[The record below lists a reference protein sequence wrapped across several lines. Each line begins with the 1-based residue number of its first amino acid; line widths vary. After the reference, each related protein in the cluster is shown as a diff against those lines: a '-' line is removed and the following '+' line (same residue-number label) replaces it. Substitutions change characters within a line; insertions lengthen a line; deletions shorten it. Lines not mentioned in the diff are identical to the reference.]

1 MSEARLQALLL
12 AALLTA
18 RSAAAVAP
26 PVVPWR
32 EAAAHVGAVVSVEG
46 AVTHAHTAGD
56 TCVLEFAD
64 DPRAFRVVVV
74 LGVFESAPREPERI
88 WAGRRVRATGRIER
102 FQGRVE
108 MIVRGAN
115 QIELLEAP
123 GAPASEARAPASPAA
138 PPTTLP
144 PPLPP
149 PPPPPQARPVERPL
163 GDAAPCERAHAT
175 WRAAADDVKLRLA
188 ALARCLDALRYDCA
202 AERAALA
209 PALDGLA
216 TIERQVVAAC
226 R

>member
-1 MSEARLQALLL
+1 MRDLRFRLLL
-12 AALLTA
+12 VAAVLTA
-18 RSAAAVAP
+18 GSAAGVAP

-32 EAAAHVGAVVSVEG
+32 DADAHVGEVVTVEG
-46 AVTHAHTAGD
+46 DVAHAHTAGD
-56 TCVLEFAD
+56 TCVLEFSD

-74 LGVFESAPREPERI
+74 LGVFESAPREPERL
-88 WAGRRVRATGRIER
+88 WAGRRVRATGRVQR

-108 MIVRGAN
+108 MVVRGAS
-115 QIELLEAP
+115 QVDVAEPA
-123 GAPASEARAPASPAA
+123 GASASEARSATTPAP
-138 PPTTLP
+138 PPTTVP

-149 PPPPPQARPVERPL
+149 PPPPPSARPVERPL
-163 GDAAPCERAHAT
+163 GDAAPCERARAS
-175 WRAAADDVKLRLA
+175 WRAAAEDARLRLA

-216 TIERQVVAAC
+216 TIERQVAAAC